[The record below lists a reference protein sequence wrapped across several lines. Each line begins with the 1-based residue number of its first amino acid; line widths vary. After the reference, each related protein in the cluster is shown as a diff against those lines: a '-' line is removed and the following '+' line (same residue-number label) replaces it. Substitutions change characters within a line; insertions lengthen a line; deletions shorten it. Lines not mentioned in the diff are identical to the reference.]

1 MKQQKILIDG
11 YNLIKGVPIFNE
23 IIEKSLLEARR
34 NLEMNLTIY
43 SKRNNISVGIYYD
56 GDHNIHKSKQHNSG
70 PLEIFYSL
78 RPQKADDMIM
88 DVIVASHGARW
99 LRVVTS
105 DREIQQC
112 AKRHRIKFVGSKEF
126 ADELE
131 QRLNVPKR
139 KERKLREEDPN
150 WIPKKGETEEWLN
163 IFDSQANS
171 KSRKV
176 DRERDKPDIDPDLLL
191 SNQEVDMWDTIFK
204 NQKKNS
210 DSPNDHRS

>member
-23 IIEKSLLEARR
+23 IIEESLLDARR

-43 SKRNNISVGIYYD
+43 SKRNNISVSIYYD
-56 GDHNIHKSKQHNSG
+56 GDHNIHKSQQHNSG

-88 DVIVASHGARW
+88 DAMAASHGASW

-112 AKRHRIKFVGSKEF
+112 AKRHRIKFVGSQEF

-131 QRLNVPKR
+131 QPFKGAQGK
-139 KERKLREEDPN
+139 KEKLREEDPN
-150 WIPKKGETEEWLN
+150 WIPKKGETEEWLSV
-163 IFDSQANS
+163 FDSQADS

-176 DRERDKPDIDPDLLL
+176 DRDRERLDLDPDLLL
-191 SNQEVDMWDTIFK
+191 SDQEVDMWDTIFN